1 MIIKRNKVFSK
12 MSEDT
17 KDNISTAV
25 GAGLGA
31 GSGYLVTK
39 KINPDNLQKLANKI
53 EWKTIKNK
61 ISKGAKVGD
70 KATVIHLDNYDIS
83 RGPVAE
89 KIAKAVKSEKLA
101 KLSKNPAVKIAVI
114 GGAAL
119 GVGAGVRKS
128 IKNKKK

>member
-1 MIIKRNKVFSK
+1 

-53 EWKTIKNK
+53 EWKTTKTDGR
-61 ISKGAKVGD
+61 GAKGSKFGLKD
-70 KATVIHLDNYDIS
+70 YNYLTILEE
-83 RGPVAE
+83 RGPKAKKLAE
-89 KIAKAVKSEKLA
+89 VVRSEKLA
-101 KLSKNPAVKIAVI
+101 KMSKNPAVKVAVI
-114 GGAAL
+114 GGTAL

>member
-31 GSGYLVTK
+31 GSGYLATR

-53 EWKTIKNK
+53 EWKTIKEGK
-61 ISKGAKVGD
+61 KTSKYGLKD
-70 KATVIHLDNYDIS
+70 YITILEE
-83 RGPVAE
+83 RGPKAKKLAE
-89 KIAKAVKSEKLA
+89 VVRSEKLA
-101 KLSKNPAVKIAVI
+101 KMSKNPAVKVAVI
-114 GGAAL
+114 GGTAL
-119 GVGAGVRKS
+119 SVGAGVRKS

>member
-12 MSEDT
+12 ISEDT

-25 GAGLGA
+25 GAGLGV
-31 GSGYLVTK
+31 GSGYLITK

-61 ISKGAKVGD
+61 IPKGAKAGD
-70 KATVIHLDNYDIS
+70 KAMVMHLDSYDIS

-89 KIAKAVKSEKLA
+89 KIAKVVRSEKLA
-101 KLSKNPAVKIAVI
+101 KLSKNPAVKVAVI
-114 GGAAL
+114 GGTAL

>member
-1 MIIKRNKVFSK
+1 MIVKRSKVFSK
-12 MSEDT
+12 MSENT

-25 GAGLGA
+25 GTGLGA
-31 GSGYLVTK
+31 GSGYLITK

-61 ISKGAKVGD
+61 IPKGAKAGD
-70 KATVIHLDNYDIS
+70 KAMVMHLDNYDIS

-89 KIAKAVKSEKLA
+89 KIAKAVRSEKLA
-101 KLSKNPAVKIAVI
+101 KVSKNPVKVAVI
-114 GGAAL
+114 GGTAL

>member
-12 MSEDT
+12 ISEDT

-31 GSGYLVTK
+31 GSGYLIAK
-39 KINPDNLQKLANKI
+39 KMNPDNLQKLANKI
-53 EWKTIKNK
+53 EWKTIKTK
-61 ISKGAKVGD
+61 GGAKASKFGLKD
-70 KATVIHLDNYDIS
+70 YNYLTILEE
-83 RGPVAE
+83 RGPKAKKLAE
-89 KIAKAVKSEKLA
+89 VIRSEKLA
-101 KLSKNPAVKIAVI
+101 KLSKNPAVKAAVI

>member
-1 MIIKRNKVFSK
+1 

-53 EWKTIKNK
+53 EWKTYKTDGR
-61 ISKGAKVGD
+61 GAKGSKFGLKD
-70 KATVIHLDNYDIS
+70 YNYLTILEE
-83 RGPVAE
+83 RGP
-89 KIAKAVKSEKLA
+89 KAKKLAKVVRSEKLA
-101 KLSKNPAVKIAVI
+101 KISKNPAVKVAVI
-114 GGAAL
+114 GGTAL

>member
-1 MIIKRNKVFSK
+1 

-31 GSGYLVTK
+31 GSSYLATK

-53 EWKTIKNK
+53 EWRTTKTIG
-61 ISKGAKVGD
+61 GAKASKFGLKD
-70 KATVIHLDNYDIS
+70 YNYLTILEE
-83 RGPVAE
+83 RGPKAKKLAE
-89 KIAKAVKSEKLA
+89 VVRSEKLA
-101 KLSKNPAVKIAVI
+101 KISKNPAVKVAVI
-114 GGAAL
+114 GGTAL

>member
-31 GSGYLVTK
+31 GSGYLATR

-53 EWKTIKNK
+53 EWKTIKTK
-61 ISKGAKVGD
+61 GGAKGSKFGLKD
-70 KATVIHLDNYDIS
+70 YNYLTILEE
-83 RGPVAE
+83 RGP
-89 KIAKAVKSEKLA
+89 KAKKLVEVVRSEKLA
-101 KLSKNPAVKIAVI
+101 RMSKNPAVKVAVI
-114 GGAAL
+114 GGTAL

>member
-25 GAGLGA
+25 GVGLGA

-53 EWKTIKNK
+53 EWKTTKTDGR
-61 ISKGAKVGD
+61 GAKASKFGLKD
-70 KATVIHLDNYDIS
+70 YNYLTVLEE
-83 RGPVAE
+83 RGPKAK
-89 KIAKAVKSEKLA
+89 KIAKVVRSEKLA
-101 KLSKNPAVKIAVI
+101 KISKNPAVKVAVI
-114 GGAAL
+114 GGTAL
-119 GVGAGVRKS
+119 GVGAGVKKS